1 MTLPEWPVVVTVLAS
16 VPVPVPGFATV
27 LVPVLGGLLAAAP
40 ALVGRRWLA
49 SAGYRYADEHDSPPP
64 RVAWVLPVAGIGGAL
79 VALAWSHRPVLALVY
94 ALAVGALSMLSAID
108 LDVHRLPDRWTLPGL
123 GVVPVALAGV
133 ALVEGRGFG
142 SLGRAL
148 ICGVALGML
157 FLLLALVGGASGLG
171 MGDVKLAPSLGAL
184 LGFASIGH
192 LLVGLMATF
201 LLGGLAAA
209 VLLLLGRGR
218 KAHFAFGP
226 FMALGALVAWLV
238 PLARFV

>member
-1 MTLPEWPVVVTVLAS
+1 MH
-16 VPVPVPGFATV
+16 
-27 LVPVLGGLLAAAP
+27 
-40 ALVGRRWLA
+40 
-49 SAGYRYADEHDSPPP
+49 YCD
-64 RVAWVLPVAGIGGAL
+64 
-79 VALAWSHRPVLALVY
+79 
-94 ALAVGALSMLSAID
+94 
-108 LDVHRLPDRWTLPGL
+108 
-123 GVVPVALAGV
+123 
-133 ALVEGRGFG
+133 
-142 SLGRAL
+142 
-148 ICGVALGML
+148 
-157 FLLLALVGGASGLG
+157 GASGLTDTLGGMSSAASSRTLSTRWWRLPAAAVLAAIALVAVGPDPRALPLVYLAAVTPTLCAIDALERRLPNSLVLPGYLVAAAGIVAHWIVSGEFSTVAVVSGVLYFVVMLAFAVAGGMG